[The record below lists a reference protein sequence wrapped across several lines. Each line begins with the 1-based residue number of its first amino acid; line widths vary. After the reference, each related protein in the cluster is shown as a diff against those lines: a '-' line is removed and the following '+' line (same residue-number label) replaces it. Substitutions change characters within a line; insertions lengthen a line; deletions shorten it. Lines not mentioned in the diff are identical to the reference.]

1 MMRVTGSGWGDMQAS
16 SEDYRLTSIV
26 MVVSVVITILMV
38 AATATNSV
46 QIGGMGGMAWC
57 AVIIFGIQWLAWI
70 PASLL
75 QSERFYDLTGGMTYL
90 AVVAFSLWAGSQS
103 DDPST
108 RELLISALVAVW
120 SLRLSAFLFLRIHHS
135 GKDGRFDQL
144 KTSPIRFMV
153 PWTLQALWVFLTLN
167 VVLVINTQ
175 SGEAPPFGVW
185 DGIGL
190 ALWLVGFSIEVIADS
205 QKSSFNSKEENEGRW
220 IDEGLWA
227 RSRHPNYFGEILLW
241 TGIGAFGV
249 ACFDGLEMAA
259 WVSPVFV
266 YLLLTRVSGVPILD
280 RRGLE
285 KWGDDPDY
293 LSYRETTPTLIP
305 RLGSRR

>member
-1 MMRVTGSGWGDMQAS
+1 MQAS
-16 SEDYRLTSIV
+16 TEDYRLTAIV
-26 MVVSVVITILMV
+26 MVVSVTVTLLIVGAVSTK
-38 AATATNSV
+38 SV
-46 QIGGMGGMAWC
+46 EMADLPAVAWC
-57 AVIIFGIQWLAWI
+57 AAIIFGIQWLAWI
-70 PASLL
+70 PASIL

-90 AVVAFSLWAGSQS
+90 AVVVFSLWAGSQS
-103 DDPST
+103 DDPGT
-108 RELLISALVAVW
+108 RELLISALVVIW
-120 SLRLSAFLFLRIHHS
+120 SLRLSAFLFLRIHHA

-167 VVLVINTQ
+167 AVLVINTQ
-175 SGEAPPFGVW
+175 SGEAPPLGVW

-190 ALWLVGFSIEVIADS
+190 TLWVVGFSVEVLADS
-205 QKSSFNSKEENEGRW
+205 QKSDFNSKGENEGRW

-241 TGIGAFGV
+241 TGIAMFGIS
-249 ACFDGLEMAA
+249 CFEGLEMVA

-266 YLLLTRVSGVPILD
+266 YLLLTKVSGIPIID

-285 KWGDDPDY
+285 KWGEDPEY
-293 LSYRETTPTLIP
+293 LSYRERTPILIP
-305 RLGSRR
+305 RIGSRR

>member
-1 MMRVTGSGWGDMQAS
+1 MQAS
-16 SEDYRLTSIV
+16 PEDYRLTAIV
-26 MVVSVVITILMV
+26 MVVS
-38 AATATNSV
+38 ATVTLLIVGAVSTNSV
-46 QIGGMGGMAWC
+46 EMADMSAVAWC

-70 PASLL
+70 PASIL
-75 QSERFYDLTGGMTYL
+75 QSERFYDLTGGMTFL
-90 AVVAFSLWAGSQS
+90 AAVVFSLWAGSQS

-108 RELLISALVAVW
+108 RELLVSAMAVIW

-175 SGEAPPFGVW
+175 SGEAPPLGVW

-190 ALWLVGFSIEVIADS
+190 ALWLAGFSIEVLADS
-205 QKSSFNSKEENEGRW
+205 QKSAFNSKEENEGRW

-241 TGIGAFGV
+241 TGTASFGV
-249 ACFDGLEMAA
+249 ACFDGLEVVA
-259 WVSPVFV
+259 WISPVFV

-285 KWGDDPDY
+285 KWGEDPDY

>member
-1 MMRVTGSGWGDMQAS
+1 MSAMTTNP
-16 SEDYRLTSIV
+16 EDYRLTAVV
-26 MVVSVVITILMV
+26 MVVGVTITLLIV
-38 AATATNSV
+38 SAVATNSV
-46 QIGGMGGMAWC
+46 QIGGMPGMAWC
-57 AVIIFGIQWLAWI
+57 AVIIFGIQWMAWI
-70 PASLL
+70 PASIL
-75 QSERFYDLTGGMTYL
+75 QSERFYDLIGGMTYL

-108 RELLISALVAVW
+108 RELLISALVVIW
-120 SLRLSAFLFLRIHHS
+120 SLRLSAFLFLRIHHA

-175 SGEAPPFGVW
+175 SGEAPPLGVW

-190 ALWLVGFSIEVIADS
+190 ALWVVGFSVEVLADS
-205 QKSSFNSKEENEGRW
+205 QKSDFNSKGENEGRW

-227 RSRHPNYFGEILLW
+227 LSRHPNYFGEMLLW
-241 TGIGAFGV
+241 TGIAMFGIS
-249 ACFDGLEMAA
+249 CFEGLEMAA

-266 YLLLTRVSGVPILD
+266 YLLLTKVSGIPIID

-285 KWGDDPDY
+285 KWGEDPEY
-293 LSYRETTPTLIP
+293 LSYRERTPALIP
-305 RLGSRR
+305 RLSSRR